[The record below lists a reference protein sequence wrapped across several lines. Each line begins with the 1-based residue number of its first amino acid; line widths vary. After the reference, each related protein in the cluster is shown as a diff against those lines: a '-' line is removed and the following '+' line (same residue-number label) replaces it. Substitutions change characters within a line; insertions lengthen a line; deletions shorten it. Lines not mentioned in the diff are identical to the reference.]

1 MAAAPTTIAE
11 VLAMPAVVD
20 LRTAARALDMGRTTA
35 YQLARSGEFPC
46 KVLKIGAG
54 YRVPTAGL
62 LALLGLA
69 DTATPTESTFA
80 VGMRDTPT
88 LVAGADGHRGASI
101 EVGRLPGR

>member
-1 MAAAPTTIAE
+1 MATGPTTIAD

-20 LRTAARALDMGRTTA
+20 LRTAAQALNMGRTTA

-46 KVLKIGAG
+46 RVLKIGAG

-69 DTATPTESTFA
+69 DAATPTEPTPA
-80 VGMRDTPT
+80 TGMCDTST

-101 EVGRLPGR
+101 EEGRLPGR